1 MISQT
6 INNVPFID
14 LKAQYSA
21 IADEIDDAMT
31 NVVKGSGFI
40 LGPVV
45 LKFEEEFAKYC
56 EVDYAVGVSSG
67 TAALELSLRAFG
79 IGPGDEVIT
88 TANTFIATAF
98 AISYTGATPVLVD
111 INPDTYTMDIAKLY
125 DAITPNTKAVIPVHL
140 YGHPVDMDS
149 VLEIAKQNNLIV
161 LEDSCQAHGA
171 KYNGRRVGSFG
182 DAAAFSFY
190 PAKNLGAFGDAGIV
204 VTNDAKIAETIRILR
219 DVGQEEK
226 YHHVYKGYNH
236 RLDSLQAAVLRVK
249 LAYLD
254 GWNADRRFL
263 ARQYNHYFKG
273 SNIFAPVESNDVN
286 HVYHLYVIRVNDR
299 DGLRE
304 HLSERNIGTGIHYPI
319 PIHMQPAYK
328 ELDYQ
333 LGDFPI
339 TEAFADQILSL
350 PMYPE
355 LSPEWIAYVADT
367 IRAYTG
373 QYKEIF

>member
-6 INNVPFID
+6 IKNVPFID

-21 IADEIDDAMT
+21 IADEIDDAMMD
-31 NVVKGSGFI
+31 VVKRSGFI
-40 LGPVV
+40 LGPDVS
-45 LKFEEEFAKYC
+45 KFEDEFAQYC
-56 EVDYAVGVSSG
+56 EVEYAIGVSSG
-67 TAALELSLRAFG
+67 TAALELALRAFG
-79 IGPGDEVIT
+79 IGRGDQVIT
-88 TANTFIATAF
+88 AANTFIATAL
-98 AISYTGATPVLVD
+98 AVSYTGATPILVD
-111 INPDTYTMDIAKLY
+111 VDPDTYTMDLVEFEK
-125 DAITPNTKAVIPVHL
+125 AITPETRAVIPVHL
-140 YGHPVDMDS
+140 YGHPVDMDPL
-149 VLEIAKQNNLIV
+149 LEIAKQYDLLVI
-161 LEDSCQAHGA
+161 EDACQAHGA
-171 KYNGRRVGSFG
+171 KYRGRRVGSFG
-182 DAAAFSFY
+182 HAAAFSFY

-204 VTNDAKIAETIRILR
+204 VTKDAKIAETIRILR
-219 DVGQEEK
+219 DVGQNEK

-236 RLDSLQAAVLRVK
+236 RLDSLHAAVLSVK

-263 ARQYNHYFKG
+263 AQQYNRYFKG
-273 SNIFAPVESNDVN
+273 SNIFAPIESNDAN
-286 HVYHLYVIRVNDR
+286 HVYHLYVIRVSDR